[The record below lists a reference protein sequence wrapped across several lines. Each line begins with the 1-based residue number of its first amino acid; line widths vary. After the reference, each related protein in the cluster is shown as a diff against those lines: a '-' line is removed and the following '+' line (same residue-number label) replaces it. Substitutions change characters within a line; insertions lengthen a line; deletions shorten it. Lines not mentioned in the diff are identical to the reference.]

1 MPTTV
6 YTNNGQVLIDVSD
19 NKWLAESSSPG
30 PTPIVLPANT
40 IRIRFASGYTPE
52 IGNTNTLVDSTN
64 NIWDIYKSSNS
75 WDELFMNNSSVIE
88 VIASNTANINSIY
101 ALFFNCTNLINVPLL
116 DTTSLTQYVSYAF
129 YGCTKVESGALALY
143 QRLSVI
149 PSLSG
154 SASHEYCFYN
164 CGSSTTTGA
173 AELAQIPAGW
183 K

>member
-1 MPTTV
+1 MSTTV

-19 NKWLAESSSPG
+19 NKWLAESSG
-30 PTPIVLPANT
+30 PTPIVLPDNT
-40 IRIRFASGYTPE
+40 IRIRFASGYTPN

-88 VIASNTANINSIY
+88 VIAFNNANIISIY

-149 PSLSG
+149 PYLSG

-164 CGSSTTTGA
+164 CGSGTQTGA
-173 AELAQIPAGW
+173 AELAQIPSSW

>member
-1 MPTTV
+1 MSTTV

-19 NKWLAESSSPG
+19 NKWLAESSG

-40 IRIRFASGYTPE
+40 IRIRFASGYTPNM
-52 IGNTNTLVDSTN
+52 GNTNTLVDSTN
-64 NIWDIYKSSNS
+64 NIWDIYYSATI
-75 WDELFMNNSSVIE
+75 WDDLFMSNSSVIE
-88 VIASNTANINSIY
+88 VIASNTANIISMY
-101 ALFFNCTNLINVPLL
+101 CLFFNCTNLINVPLL
-116 DTTSLTQYVSYAF
+116 DTTSLRSIGYAF

-149 PSLSG
+149 PALE
-154 SASHEYCFYN
+154 ASVNHEYCFYN
-164 CGSSTTTGA
+164 CGSGTQTGA